1 MRPNKND
8 YAPYYDRYVSLV
20 KGDNIH
26 KELAVQSIVTQEIL
40 NSFPGTMGN
49 YSYEDGKWTVKE
61 VIGHLIDTE
70 RVMAYRAM
78 CIARGEK
85 KPLPGFEQD
94 DYVKFGNFN
103 KRELSD
109 LIYEFRLLRESN
121 LLLAKGFD
129 EECLQKRGVA
139 SNHEITVLA
148 LLYII
153 AGHENHHMRI
163 LQERYK
169 KFYTSM

>member
-1 MRPNKND
+1 
-8 YAPYYDRYVSLV
+8 
-20 KGDNIH
+20 
-26 KELAVQSIVTQEIL
+26 
-40 NSFPGTMGN
+40 MGN